1 MIPSQWR
8 RRVGIFDVNCVMMD
22 ANIRRIPTTDE
33 DGQVTGIVTFD
44 DFVVLFGRGLKLLSN
59 LVEAEVPPDEHT

>member
-1 MIPSQWR
+1 
-8 RRVGIFDVNCVMMD
+8 MMD

>member
-8 RRVGIFDVNCVMMD
+8 WGIGIFDVNCVMMNT
-22 ANIRRIPTTDE
+22 NIRRIPATDE

-44 DFVVLFGRGLKLLSN
+44 DFVVLLGRELNLLSN
-59 LVEAEVPPDEHT
+59 LVEAEIPPDEHT